1 MLATMVQTSKSRK
14 LYQLCT
20 DQGRGLTS
28 KRSKIKKL
36 LKDGASII
44 IGLREIIASLKTG
57 QKVDHIDAGP
67 LVDLV
72 SDALSGSA
80 SWNHGKILAVGGKTM
95 MTGGMNP
102 WAEYTAQKP
111 QIIDLSIKI
120 TGDATTSAHA
130 YADYFWKYAR
140 FLIYW

>member
-1 MLATMVQTSKSRK
+1 
-14 LYQLCT
+14 
-20 DQGRGLTS
+20 
-28 KRSKIKKL
+28 
-36 LKDGASII
+36 
-44 IGLREIIASLKTG
+44 
-57 QKVDHIDAGP
+57 
-67 LVDLV
+67 VDLV
-72 SDALSGSA
+72 SNALSGLA

-95 MTGGMNP
+95 MTRGMNP

-120 TGDATTSAHA
+120 TSNATTLAYA